1 MNNNNYFEID
11 YKSKTLNRSRTTSGV
26 EEFNFL
32 INRSQSQ
39 IIEKIKNFNNNLDF
53 ILEIGCQGSLG
64 NSIYKNL
71 APNQQLT
78 VDMSLSRLNYNDRSS
93 IKLVLIEDNLPFK
106 SNSFSG
112 IISCLYI
119 DNSSNSIDFF
129 TQVFNIL
136 SENGFLIISLFGSN
150 TLDSIKKSFIKIEEK
165 KYNGASLRFHPLFE
179 LQTIGDQLK
188 KIGFKNVI
196 VETETI
202 SIKYKTIFKLMH
214 DLRGMGLTNSL
225 KNRSKFFTPKSFFVD
240 IDKHLLSNKTQNFFL
255 ANFEVIT
262 VTAWKS

>member
-11 YKSKTLNRSRTTSGV
+11 YKSKILNRSRTTSRV
-26 EEFNFL
+26 EKFNFL

-39 IIEKIKNFNNNLDF
+39 IIEKLKNFNNNLDF

-64 NSIYKNL
+64 NLIYKNL

-78 VDMSLSRLNYNDRSS
+78 VDSSFSRLIFNERSS
-93 IKLVLIEDNLPFK
+93 IKLALIEDKLPFK
-106 SNSFSG
+106 NNSFSG
-112 IISCLYI
+112 VVSCLYI
-119 DNSSNSIDFF
+119 DNSTNAMDFF
-129 TQVFNIL
+129 MQVFNIL
-136 SENGFLIISLFGSN
+136 NENGFLIISLFGSN
-150 TLDSIKKSFIKIEEK
+150 TLDTIKKSFIKIEER
-165 KYNGASLRFHPLFE
+165 KYNGVSLRFHPLFE

-202 SIKYKTIFKLMH
+202 SIKYKTIFKLMN

-225 KNRSKFFTPKSFFVD
+225 KNRSKYFTPKSFFVD
-240 IDKHLLSNKTQNFFL
+240 IEKHLLSNKTQNFFL
-255 ANFEVIT
+255 AQFEMLT